1 MDKYET
7 GIRIKEIRNLYK
19 ADDFASAAQLAKDI
33 DWSKVKSWD
42 ALAMM
47 MDVYEQTGDNDNA
60 RDMAVLA
67 YNRNLGGKRLVYR
80 LTDLLIKMGEL
91 DDAKELYKEYC
102 SIARNS
108 SDRHILNYHLLR
120 AEKAPDEELIT
131 ALENYRD
138 GEVDERYMYRLAQLY
153 AKNGDTDKCINTC
166 DDIALWF
173 KDGEYAQGA
182 VKLKK
187 RVGGAL
193 TPAQEELFKKSK
205 VLEEELSKTQ
215 QITFADQLEL
225 NEERFAAEIDE
236 ALNDGAEGKEAVK
249 EAEKVPVKA
258 EEGFVTKAKEAAAVK
273 AGESAGVFSSLLKKA
288 FGADEEPEFTDG
300 EEEEPK
306 TAPDIGEKAEVK
318 AEEIP
323 VADTETKAVE
333 EKDNEIESIISGILK
348 DDEKNPEEE
357 KIKTEET
364 IEDDIP
370 WNFNNV
376 EEAFEPESA
385 KETVESAQVQ
395 EPTDEVKEPE
405 KDSAAEAPEGVKMS
419 ENIKET
425 EDIEQTEAAKETD
438 ASESPECEK
447 EPENP
452 EETAIRENLTVG
464 VMEIMKEEKALR
476 GQGVIDE
483 EEQIEGQL
491 NMEDWLNEVRE
502 QKYGKQNTKEY
513 SRSELERMLDEKDE
527 KSKAY
532 DKLMEEQKRLASEEG
547 KPFDEEGA
555 KQKVEQQMI
564 TDAARTD
571 LTIRTGKAT
580 AKLENE
586 NKFING
592 EKSVDEKILK
602 VMIDSVQEEVKKGNL
617 TEAPEDRL
625 KRFETAVA
633 GAAVTPDKAKIGTPD
648 ELPVEVVGTAA
659 VLVDFLTGN
668 YDPKDVKNKAAVPS
682 VLMTGQE
689 QSEEPAPEP
698 VLTDVQEE
706 NVKDVKGS
714 EKEKEPE
721 EIKEPEITKE
731 AKAEPAEEK
740 AEITDDGEKPFEDI
754 DIDQGLFKR
763 NKIEEIT
770 PNIIQAE
777 LEGEES
783 AVAERIT
790 SADAAADAILQRITG
805 KVPVITP
812 ELEKELGIKPEENED
827 KKEEKVSAPLEEVE
841 KEADKRTDKAED
853 KAPDKQ
859 IEEEDISIQPE
870 NFSDTAHIDKKT
882 LREIIEATPEE
893 DVKEE
898 EVVKETTRIFGED
911 GTRNTVKLEE
921 VLKTTSLPEGKR
933 EKVLSLFEE
942 YYDFPE
948 INGKVE
954 EIIAAFPKES
964 ASVGS
969 AGGNIILTDNGDMD
983 MTTLAKDIAKAF
995 SMISPDKKYKL
1006 VKTSGSNISGG
1017 GLQKVASKLNGS
1029 VLVIEDAA
1037 DMGPEGAKE
1046 LMDYLKEENTGT
1058 CVIMEDT
1065 LEKMNEF
1072 VSINKDL
1079 TKAFNHRIDMRDY
1092 TAEELVEIAKELAGR
1107 RNYVIDEDGRLA
1119 LFMIVKEINS
1129 GKDPLT
1135 LDELDDIIAD
1145 AAKRAKKRMK
1155 KNKDL
1160 GEPTI
1165 TNSDF
1170 R

>member
-19 ADDFASAAQLAKDI
+19 ADDFVSAAQLAKDI

-47 MDVYEQTGDNDNA
+47 IDVYEQTGDNDSA

-80 LTDLLIKMGEL
+80 LTDLLVKMGEIS
-91 DDAKELYKEYC
+91 DAKELYKEYC
-102 SIARNS
+102 SIARNA
-108 SDRHILNYHLLR
+108 SDRHILNYHILR
-120 AEKAPDEELIT
+120 AEKAPDEDLIR
-131 ALENYRD
+131 ALENFRD

-187 RVGGAL
+187 RAGGIL
-193 TPAQEELFKKSK
+193 TPAQEELYKRYK

-225 NEERFAAEIDE
+225 NEERFAAELE
-236 ALNDGAEGKEAVK
+236 ASINGDSEGTNAVYETDMSTAK
-249 EAEKVPVKA
+249 VEEKSESA
-258 EEGFVTKAKEAAAVK
+258 AKDNTTSK
-273 AGESAGVFSSLLKKA
+273 IGESAGVFSSLLKKA
-288 FGADEEPEFTDG
+288 FGAVDESEDVT
-300 EEEEPK
+300 EEENGFKSEPVIDGNAAIKTGETHLSENEPK
-306 TAPDIGEKAEVK
+306 SAE
-318 AEEIP
+318 
-323 VADTETKAVE
+323 
-333 EKDNEIESIISGILK
+333 GK
-348 DDEKNPEEE
+348 DDEIGSIIAGILNDDEKKPEEE
-357 KIKTEET
+357 KIKTEDI
-364 IEDDIP
+364 IEEDIP

-376 EEAFEPESA
+376 EEAFEPE
-385 KETVESAQVQ
+385 T
-395 EPTDEVKEPE
+395 T
-405 KDSAAEAPEGVKMS
+405 
-419 ENIKET
+419 KET
-425 EDIEQTEAAKETD
+425 EEAVQIQKPVKESD
-438 ASESPECEK
+438 VSEK
-447 EPENP
+447 EKTEEAKRPESP

-464 VMEIMKEEKALR
+464 VREIMKEEKALR

-483 EEQIEGQL
+483 EDQIEGQL

-555 KQKVEQQMI
+555 KRKVEQQMI

-580 AKLENE
+580 AKLESQ

-592 EKSVDEKILK
+592 EKSVEEKILK
-602 VMIDSVQEEVKKGNL
+602 IMVDSVQEEVKKGNL

-648 ELPVEVVGTAA
+648 EFPDEVMDAA
-659 VLVDFLTGN
+659 SVLVDFLTGN
-668 YDPKDVKNKAAVPS
+668 YDPKDVKNKSVVPS
-682 VLMTGQE
+682 VLMTEQE
-689 QSEEPAPEP
+689 KSEEAAPEP
-698 VLTDVQEE
+698 VPVLTDIQEE
-706 NVKDVKGS
+706 PLKEVKAF
-714 EKEKEPE
+714 EKEPE
-721 EIKEPEITKE
+721 EVKGLEGIKE
-731 AKAEPAEEK
+731 
-740 AEITDDGEKPFEDI
+740 AEIESAKEKTEIPDDGEKPFEDI
-754 DIDQGLFKR
+754 NIDQGLFKR
-763 NKIEEIT
+763 NKTEELT

-777 LEGEES
+777 LEAEES

-805 KVPVITP
+805 RVPVITP
-812 ELEKELGIKPEENED
+812 EMEKEIGIDHDEKDD

-841 KEADKRTDKAED
+841 RVSDKELDRPKED
-853 KAPDKQ
+853 AQEKPV
-859 IEEEDISIQPE
+859 EEEDINIRPE
-870 NFSDTAHIDKKT
+870 SFSDTTHIDKKT

-893 DVKEE
+893 VVKEE
-898 EVVKETTRIFGED
+898 DVATETTRVFGED
-911 GTRNTVKLEE
+911 GTRNTVKLDE

-948 INGKVE
+948 INAKVE

-964 ASVGS
+964 SNIGS
-969 AGGNIILTDNGDMD
+969 SGGNIIITDNGDMD

-1006 VKTSGSNISGG
+1006 VKTSGSVIGGG
-1017 GLQKVASKLNGS
+1017 GLQKVVSKLNGS
-1029 VLVIEDAA
+1029 VLVIEDAV
-1037 DMGPEGAKE
+1037 DMGPDGAKE
-1046 LMDYLKEENTGT
+1046 LLDYLKEENTGT

-1065 LEKMNEF
+1065 LDKMNEF
-1072 VSINKDL
+1072 VSINKNL
-1079 TKAFNHRIDMRDY
+1079 AKAFNHRIDMRDY

-1107 RNYVIDEDGRLA
+1107 RGYDIDEDGRLA

-1129 GKDPLT
+1129 GKEPLT

-1155 KNKDL
+1155 KNRDV